1 MILDSQKAIHAVQ
14 ALPFCY
20 LCGESL
26 ADPRNDDHVPPSS
39 IFLTDDRNFPLT
51 LPTHVKCNGDRSAE
65 DQVIGQLIGLLHR
78 KAPDAVHNKLKV
90 KSGPYEDGTLGM
102 AVEGLDLRSIIRRWI
117 RGFHAALY
125 REYLPDDTGAFMTS
139 PPLPEGRPHKHGGE
153 FVPVPEIVSHFVEE
167 LKKNRATNTLD
178 RIVCRNRK
186 CRYECVWAQADRG
199 QWMCIYGLDLY
210 DWMNLGDT
218 RHFEARGCVGAYRR
232 PAGGTPRG
240 ATCATHLVFTVEN
253 AQRLNPFGN

>member
-1 MILDSQKAIHAVQ
+1 MILDSQKAIHAVHS
-14 ALPFCY
+14 LPFCY

-65 DQVIGQLIGLLHR
+65 DQVIGQLIGLLHD

-90 KSGPYEDGTLGM
+90 KSGPFEDGTPGLV
-102 AVEGLDLRSIIRRWI
+102 VEGLDLQAIIRRWI
-117 RGFHAALY
+117 RGFHSALY
-125 REYLPDDTGAFMTS
+125 REYLPDDTDAFMTS
-139 PPLPEGRPHKHGGE
+139 PPLPKGIPHKHGGE
-153 FVPVPEIVSHFVEE
+153 FVPVPEIVSRFVEK

-186 CRYECVWAQADRG
+186 CRYECVWAQEDRG
-199 QWMCIYGLDLY
+199 QWWCIYGLDLY
-210 DWMNLGDT
+210 DWINLGDT
-218 RHFEARGCVGAYRR
+218 GHFEARGCVGAYRR

-240 ATCATHLVFTVEN
+240 ATCATQLVFTVEN